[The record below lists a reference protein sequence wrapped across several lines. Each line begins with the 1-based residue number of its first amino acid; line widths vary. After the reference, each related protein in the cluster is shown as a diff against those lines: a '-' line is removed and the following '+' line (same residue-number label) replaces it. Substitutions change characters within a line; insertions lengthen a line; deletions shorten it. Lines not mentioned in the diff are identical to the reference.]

1 MTTLRERARALKR
14 DAYALYYAV
23 RDPRTPWYVK
33 LLAGMMVAYALSPID
48 LIPDFLPLIGYLDEL
63 ILLPVVM
70 WIALRLVPPEALADA
85 RLRAA
90 AAADR
95 PVSRVAAAV
104 IVALWIVGAALCAA
118 WLWPRFAGCVR

>member
-1 MTTLRERARALKR
+1 MSALRERARALKR

-63 ILLPVVM
+63 ILLPAVM

-90 AAADR
+90 AAAER

-104 IVALWIVGAALCAA
+104 IVALWVVGGALCVA
-118 WLWPRFAGCVR
+118 WLWPRFA

>member
-1 MTTLRERARALKR
+1 MSALRERARALKR

-63 ILLPVVM
+63 ILLPAVM

-90 AAADR
+90 AAAER

-104 IVALWIVGAALCAA
+104 IVALWVVCGALCVA
-118 WLWPRFAGCVR
+118 WLWPRFA

>member
-63 ILLPVVM
+63 ILLPAVL

-85 RLRAA
+85 RRRAA
-90 AAADR
+90 AAAER

-118 WLWPRFAGCVR
+118 WLWPRLA

>member
-1 MTTLRERARALKR
+1 MSALRERARALKR

-63 ILLPVVM
+63 ILLPAVM

-90 AAADR
+90 AAA
-95 PVSRVAAAV
+95 
-104 IVALWIVGAALCAA
+104 
-118 WLWPRFAGCVR
+118 